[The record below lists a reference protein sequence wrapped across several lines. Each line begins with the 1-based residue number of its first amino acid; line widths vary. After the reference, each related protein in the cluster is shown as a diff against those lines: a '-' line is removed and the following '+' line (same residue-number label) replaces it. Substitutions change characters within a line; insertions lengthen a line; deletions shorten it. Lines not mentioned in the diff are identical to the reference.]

1 MKNGSVEGK
10 IQEEDC
16 VLSVEEISCF
26 EIVDEEET
34 SASISVVVFIEKDN
48 VISVVVEKKINSRR
62 SIVQTSTTTIKS
74 FSCEIY
80 KNFKDLQNRKE
91 LSKRLYYLQIDSYF
105 QFFIL
110 KVASSTKS
118 NIINISKRVEVKICF
133 I

>member
-34 SASISVVVFIEKDN
+34 SASISVVVFIDKDN
-48 VISVVVEKKINSRR
+48 VTSVVVEKKINSRR

>member
-1 MKNGSVEGK
+1 MKNGSIEGK

-62 SIVQTSTTTIKS
+62 SIVQTSTTTIM
-74 FSCEIY
+74 
-80 KNFKDLQNRKE
+80 
-91 LSKRLYYLQIDSYF
+91 
-105 QFFIL
+105 
-110 KVASSTKS
+110 
-118 NIINISKRVEVKICF
+118 
-133 I
+133 